1 MEPEWFSAEI
11 LGIRMGRQES
21 QRNRMVDHIHSSLG
35 KNVITQ
41 YQEKVRLTRNNEE
54 ATRGERDTI

>member
-1 MEPEWFSAEI
+1 
-11 LGIRMGRQES
+11 
-21 QRNRMVDHIHSSLG
+21 MVDHIHSSLG

-54 ATRGERDTI
+54 ARRGERDTIWGALMCPYRQFVV